1 MHIIKQ
7 FIGPYRFL
15 SNFYKCVIDYE
26 GLIYPSVE
34 HAYQAVKTLDL
45 ITERIRIRDAETPG
59 QAKRRGRTVKLRQE
73 WDDIKVD
80 VMRTLLRLKFSH
92 PNLRQKL
99 LDTGYAYLQEGN
111 YWHDTFWGVDL
122 RTGQGQNMLGKLLME
137 LRSEL
142 SNVNWASF
150 IGSP

>member
-1 MHIIKQ
+1 MRIIRQ
-7 FIGPYRFL
+7 FTGPYQFL
-15 SNFYKCVIDYE
+15 SNFYKCTIDYE
-26 GLIYPSVE
+26 GLRYSSVE
-34 HAYQAVKTLDL
+34 HAYQAAKTLDFD
-45 ITERIRIRDAETPG
+45 ERIRIRNAETPG
-59 QAKRRGRTVKLRQE
+59 HAKRLGRTVKLRQN

-92 PNLRQKL
+92 PELRQKL
-99 LDTGYAYLQEGN
+99 LDTGCAYLQEGN

-122 RTGQGQNMLGKLLME
+122 RTGQGQNMLGRLLME

-142 SNVNWASF
+142 NNVNWASF